1 METAK
6 IFENG
11 RSQAVRL
18 PKEFRFTGDEVFV
31 QRLGHAVMLYPKDAA
46 WETFLNGVNSFS
58 EDFLA
63 DGRESETP
71 VERDT
76 L

>member
-6 IFENG
+6 LFENG

-31 QRLGHAVMLYPKDAA
+31 QRLGHAVMLYPKDAV

>member
-6 IFENG
+6 LFQNG
-11 RSQAVRL
+11 SSQAVRL
-18 PKEFRFTGDEVFV
+18 PKGCRFSGDEVYV
-31 QRLGHAVMLYPKDAA
+31 RKVGTAVVLYPKNQV
-46 WETFLNGVNSFS
+46 WETFLNGLDGFS

-63 DGRESETP
+63 QGRSQGAP
-71 VERDT
+71 QDRDS

>member
-18 PKEFRFTGDEVFV
+18 PKEFRFIGDEVFV
-31 QRLGHAVMLYPKDAA
+31 QKLGHAVMLYPKDAA
-46 WETFLNGVNSFS
+46 WETFLNGLNSFS

-63 DGRESETP
+63 DGRETAFL
-71 VERDT
+71 VERDS

>member
-18 PKEFRFTGDEVFV
+18 PKEFRFIGDEVFV
-31 QRLGHAVMLYPKDAA
+31 QKLGHAVMLYPKDAA
-46 WETFLNGVNSFS
+46 WETFLNGLNSLS
-58 EDFLA
+58 DDFLA
-63 DGRESETP
+63 DGRDTEFL
-71 VERDT
+71 VERDS